1 MADGLAPVGLYC
13 SWMPDSHR
21 WFVVLDSMK
30 ARLVRG
36 SRTAKGSPHLDEMAS
51 LTTTFVAGEHHRPD
65 RLAPGR
71 SAGTSHEH
79 EEALAHFAREV
90 APWLQKELTARGV
103 ASCAMFAP
111 THMVGALRKVITKP
125 LAALLQEHALEL
137 ANLPLAQLAAHPR
150 IQELLV
156 K

>member
-1 MADGLAPVGLYC
+1 ML
-13 SWMPDSHR
+13 DSYR
-21 WFVVLDSMK
+21 WFVVLDSKK

-51 LTTTFVAGEHHRPD
+51 LATTFVAGEHHRPD

-79 EEALAHFAREV
+79 EEALAHFARDL
-90 APWLQKELTARGV
+90 APWLQNELTKHEI
-103 ASCAMFAP
+103 ASCALFAP
-111 THMVGALRKVITKP
+111 TPMVGALRKVMQTP
-125 LAALLQEHALEL
+125 LAARLQEHSLEL
-137 ANLPLAQLAAHPR
+137 ANLSLPQLAAHPR
-150 IQELLV
+150 VQELLS

>member
-103 ASCAMFAP
+103 AARCSRRPTWWVPCA
-111 THMVGALRKVITKP
+111 R
-125 LAALLQEHALEL
+125 
-137 ANLPLAQLAAHPR
+137 
-150 IQELLV
+150 
-156 K
+156 